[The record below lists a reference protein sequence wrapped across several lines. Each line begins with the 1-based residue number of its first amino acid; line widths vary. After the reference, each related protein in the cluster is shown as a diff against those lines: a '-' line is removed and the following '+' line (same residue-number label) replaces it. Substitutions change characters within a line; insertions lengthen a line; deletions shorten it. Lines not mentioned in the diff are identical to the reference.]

1 MGNYLARGD
10 GARPT
15 PTEPDG
21 RRRMLAPAHTR
32 TPAQGARRAGG
43 EGESMKILVVEDD
56 VDIQDLVIS
65 LLSRAGYDV
74 IVRGTGDAG
83 LTAAL
88 TQQPDLVI
96 LDWMMPGMSGV
107 EVCRAMRADP
117 SAANITVLMLTSRA
131 QEADIDQ
138 AFTAG
143 ADDYM
148 VKPFGAREL
157 VSRVRSLTANSAGR
171 IE

>member
-1 MGNYLARGD
+1 
-10 GARPT
+10 
-15 PTEPDG
+15 
-21 RRRMLAPAHTR
+21 MLAQARTR
-32 TPAQGARRAGG
+32 TPPQGARRAGG
-43 EGESMKILVVEDD
+43 EGESMKVLVVEDD

-74 IVRGTGDAG
+74 IVRGTGEAG
-83 LTAAL
+83 LAAAL

-96 LDWMMPGMSGV
+96 LDWMMPGMTGV

-117 SAANITVLMLTSRA
+117 RAANITVLMLTSRA

-148 VKPFGAREL
+148 VKPFGGREL
-157 VSRVRSLTANSAGR
+157 VSRVRSLTANGAGR

>member
-1 MGNYLARGD
+1 
-10 GARPT
+10 
-15 PTEPDG
+15 
-21 RRRMLAPAHTR
+21 
-32 TPAQGARRAGG
+32 
-43 EGESMKILVVEDD
+43 MKVLVVEDD

-74 IVRGTGDAG
+74 LAEGNGDAG
-83 LTAAL
+83 LATAL

-96 LDWMMPGMSGV
+96 LDWMMPGLSGV
-107 EVCRAMRADP
+107 EVCRALRADP
-117 SAANITVLMLTSRA
+117 RAKNIPVLLLTSRA

-148 VKPFGAREL
+148 VKPFRGREL
-157 VSRVRSLTANSAGR
+157 VSRVQSLTTNGVGR
-171 IE
+171 V

>member
-1 MGNYLARGD
+1 MRV
-10 GARPT
+10 
-15 PTEPDG
+15 
-21 RRRMLAPAHTR
+21 
-32 TPAQGARRAGG
+32 
-43 EGESMKILVVEDD
+43 LVVEDD
-56 VDIQDLVIS
+56 EDIQELVIS

-74 IVRGTGDAG
+74 LAEGNGEAG
-83 LTAAL
+83 LAAAL

-96 LDWMMPGMSGV
+96 LDWMMPGLPGV

-117 SAANITVLMLTSRA
+117 RTKTIAVLMLTSKA

-148 VKPFGAREL
+148 VKPFRGREL
-157 VSRVRSLTANSAGR
+157 VSRVSALTAQEVRRVEETTPEGR
-171 IE
+171 

>member
-1 MGNYLARGD
+1 
-10 GARPT
+10 
-15 PTEPDG
+15 
-21 RRRMLAPAHTR
+21 
-32 TPAQGARRAGG
+32 
-43 EGESMKILVVEDD
+43 MKVLVVEDD
-56 VDIQDLVIS
+56 VDIQDFVVS

-74 IVRGTGDAG
+74 LTEGNGEAG
-83 LTAAL
+83 LDTAL

-96 LDWMMPGMSGV
+96 LDWMMPGLTGV

-117 SAANITVLMLTSRA
+117 RAKDIPVLLLTSRA

-148 VKPFGAREL
+148 VKPFGGREL
-157 VSRVRSLTANSAGR
+157 VSRVMTLTGNDVKPPRVADS
-171 IE
+171 

>member
-1 MGNYLARGD
+1 
-10 GARPT
+10 
-15 PTEPDG
+15 
-21 RRRMLAPAHTR
+21 
-32 TPAQGARRAGG
+32 
-43 EGESMKILVVEDD
+43 MKVLVVEDD

-65 LLSRAGYDV
+65 LLRRTGYDV
-74 IVRGTGDAG
+74 LVEGTGEAG

-107 EVCRAMRADP
+107 DVCRAMRADP
-117 SAANITVLMLTSRA
+117 RAADITVLMLTSRA

-148 VKPFGAREL
+148 VKPFGGREL
-157 VSRVRSLTANSAGR
+157 VSRVRSLTAQQD
-171 IE
+171 

>member
-1 MGNYLARGD
+1 
-10 GARPT
+10 
-15 PTEPDG
+15 
-21 RRRMLAPAHTR
+21 
-32 TPAQGARRAGG
+32 
-43 EGESMKILVVEDD
+43 MKVLVVEDD

-65 LLSRAGYDV
+65 LLSRVGYDV
-74 IVRGTGDAG
+74 IVRGTGEAG

-107 EVCRAMRADP
+107 EVCRALRAD
-117 SAANITVLMLTSRA
+117 ARATNITVLMLTSRA

-148 VKPFGAREL
+148 VKPFGGREL
-157 VSRVRSLTANSAGR
+157 VSRVRSLTSNDPRHTPSS
-171 IE
+171 